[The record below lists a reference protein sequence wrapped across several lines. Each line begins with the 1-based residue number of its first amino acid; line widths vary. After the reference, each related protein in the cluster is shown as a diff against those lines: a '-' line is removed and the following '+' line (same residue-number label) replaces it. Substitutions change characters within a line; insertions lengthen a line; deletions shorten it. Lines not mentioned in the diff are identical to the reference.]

1 MIADNQSVY
10 FLKLMTSLS
19 SIPISKYI
27 IAATLFII
35 GLLFARI
42 ISQKFERAALKHL
55 SAHHAM
61 LVRRFLYTLILL
73 LFFISGL
80 QQLGFQFGVL
90 LGAAGVFTVAI
101 SFASQTSISNLISGI
116 FLLIER
122 PFKVGDVILVKNM
135 TGKVHSIDLLSTKI
149 VSPDN
154 KLIRLPN
161 ESLIKTEIINLNY
174 FPTRRL
180 EFTVGV
186 AYDSPLQE
194 TIAFIKDEI
203 EKQPL
208 ALPDPKSSVDIN
220 DLQDS
225 AIELKCC
232 VWVEL
237 KNFKALKTELIKQ
250 IVERLQQEGI
260 EIPFPQ
266 VVVHQ
271 TASNDQ
277 QN

>member
-1 MIADNQSVY
+1 
-10 FLKLMTSLS
+10 MTSFS

-27 IAATLFII
+27 IAAILFII

-42 ISQKFERAALKHL
+42 ISQKFESAALKHL

-149 VSPDN
+149 ISPDN

-180 EFTVGV
+180 EFTVGI

-208 ALPDPKSSVDIN
+208 ALPHPQSSIDIN

-232 VWVEL
+232 VWVDL
-237 KNFKALKTELIKQ
+237 KNFKTLKTELIKQ
-250 IVERLQQEGI
+250 IVERLQQEDI

-271 TASNDQ
+271 TASTAQ